1 MTSRTIV
8 SLALAS
14 FALSSP
20 SLAQPATAPTPNG
33 PDPQSKIVC
42 KYELKTGT
50 RLKERSCK
58 TVKDWDA
65 MREQHMRD
73 AKEMAGP
80 VVNTDSTSPSTP
92 N

>member
-1 MTSRTIV
+1 MISRAIV
-8 SLALAS
+8 AIARAS
-14 FALSSP
+14 FASSSP
-20 SLAQPATAPTPNG
+20 SFAEPATASIPNG
-33 PDPQSKIVC
+33 RDLQNKVVC

-50 RLKERSCK
+50 RFKERSCR

-80 VVNTDSTSPSTP
+80 TVNTDPDVQSGR

>member
-14 FALSSP
+14 FASP
-20 SLAQPATAPTPNG
+20 SLAQPATAPIPNG
-33 PDPQSKIVC
+33 PDPQSKVVC

-50 RLKERSCK
+50 RFKERSCK

-80 VVNTDSTSPSTP
+80 VVNTDSTSPNTP